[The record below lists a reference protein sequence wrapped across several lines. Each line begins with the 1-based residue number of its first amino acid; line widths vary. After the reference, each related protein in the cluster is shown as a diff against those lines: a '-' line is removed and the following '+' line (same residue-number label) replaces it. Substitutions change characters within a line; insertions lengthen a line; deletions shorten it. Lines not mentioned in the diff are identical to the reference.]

1 MLACIRVSVCVSE
14 YVRACVCEQCY
25 CACAHGCVCKRVCND
40 VHACICVFRA
50 EGASPNWQYRGRAMV
65 DAQAASATF
74 TLRHAL
80 PLWLIL

>member
-14 YVRACVCEQCY
+14 YVRACASNVIVH
-25 CACAHGCVCKRVCND
+25 ARMAVCKRVCND

-50 EGASPNWQYRGRAMV
+50 EGASPNLQCRGRAMV
-65 DAQAASATF
+65 DAQAASAAF

-80 PLWLIL
+80 PLWLIF